1 LDGWWVVPRAIE
13 QLEEATGKTYLVVV
27 RGSRNY
33 MEHLVSVGANPHYAF
48 KGAVSWSTNWS
59 PYLDFYNS
67 VVAPCLDQNNV
78 VGQDRTFWVAWS
90 YRFMK
95 TVLGGVTTASLSH
108 PDVMEFV
115 TFVADRFFDMLRDL
129 DIPAVNDII
138 ACIRDNLGLGVVE
151 PTQRRREG
159 E

>member
-1 LDGWWVVPRAIE
+1 VPRARE
-13 QLEEATGKTYLVVV
+13 QLEEATGKTYLVAV

-48 KGAVSWSTNWS
+48 KGAISWSTNWS

-67 VVAPCLDQNNV
+67 VVAPCLDQLGV

-95 TVLGGVTTASLSH
+95 TVLGGVTTTALPH
-108 PDVMEFV
+108 ADVARYV
-115 TFVADRFFDMLRDL
+115 TFVADRFFDMLREL
-129 DIPAVNDII
+129 DIPAVGDII
-138 ACIRDNLGLGVVE
+138 ACIRDNLGFGAVE
-151 PTQRRREG
+151 PTAGKRSG

>member
-1 LDGWWVVPRAIE
+1 MPRARE
-13 QLEEATGKTYLVVV
+13 QLEEATGKTYLVAV

-48 KGAVSWSTNWS
+48 KGAISWSTNWS
-59 PYLDFYNS
+59 PYLDFYYS
-67 VVAPCLDQNNV
+67 TVAPCLDQLNV

-108 PDVMEFV
+108 PDVMKFV
-115 TFVADRFFDMLRDL
+115 AFVADRFFDMLREL
-129 DIPAVNDII
+129 DIPAINDII
-138 ACIRDNLGLGVVE
+138 ACIRDNLGFGVVE
-151 PTQRRREG
+151 PTAGKRSG